1 MLKNSNFPID
11 MKLVLATHNK
21 DKCAEMATILGEFPI
36 DLLTL
41 EEFPGIGEIIEDG
54 NSLQEN
60 ALIKARVVFKHT
72 HLPSCGDDTG
82 LEVDSLNGEPGIYSA
97 RYAGESCSYSD
108 NVNKLIK
115 NMQSIPEKQRTA
127 QFKTATA
134 FVCENMELVSE
145 GVVEGLI
152 SITPKG
158 FGGFG
163 YDPVFYVPEKGKTYS
178 EMSMKEKNQ
187 ISHRGKAI
195 QNMII
200 LLQSRLPHIF
210 HQMEDLA

>member
-1 MLKNSNFPID
+1 
-11 MKLVLATHNK
+11 MKIVLATHNR
-21 DKCAEMATILGEFPI
+21 DKCREMAYILGDFPI

-41 EEFPGIGEIIEDG
+41 DSFPEIGEIIEDG
-54 NSLQEN
+54 SSLEEN
-60 ALIKARVVFKHT
+60 ALIKARAVFKLT
-72 HLPSCGDDTG
+72 KIPSWADDTG
-82 LEVDSLNGEPGIYSA
+82 LEVDALNGEPGIYSA

-108 NVNKLIK
+108 NVNKLIENMLTVPK
-115 NMQSIPEKQRTA
+115 NNRTA
-127 QFKTATA
+127 RFKTAIA
-134 FVCENMELVSE
+134 FVGENMELVSE
-145 GVVEGLI
+145 GSVEGLI
-152 SITPKG
+152 TTEPKG
-158 FGGFG
+158 VGGFG